1 MVLLQDFADKA
12 VQIAL
17 GNGAQYCD
25 VRAEVFATKGFLLEN
40 GEIEHFS
47 SSADTGLGIRVLANG
62 SWGFYSISNPKSF
75 EDMKIGILDAV
86 KAASHCASMK
96 KQKIF

>member
-1 MVLLQDFADKA
+1 MLHDFADKA

-25 VRAEVFATKGFLLEN
+25 VRAEVFTTKGFLLEN

-47 SSADTGLGIRVLANG
+47 STMDTGLGIRILANG
-62 SWGFYSISNPKSF
+62 SWGFYSISNPKSI
-75 EDMKIGILDAV
+75 EDIKIGILDAV
-86 KAASHCASMK
+86 RAALYC
-96 KQKIF
+96 